1 MEIVRGFAEELSQYT
16 LRMADLYKTLEQLDI
31 QYTKY
36 EHEPV
41 FTCEAAL
48 AAVPDERSVQTKN
61 LFLRDK
67 PGRRHFLLVTSC
79 EKAVDIKSFA
89 EKIGAGHLSFGSPE
103 RLQKHLGLTPG
114 SVTVLGLVN
123 DPSQAVELYVDADV
137 WKREWW
143 NCHPL
148 INTATLV
155 LSRESIERFLA
166 HTGHT
171 PHVVTLDARPTPA

>member
-1 MEIVRGFAEELSQYT
+1 MP
-16 LRMADLYKTLEQLDI
+16 DLYSTLAELGI
-31 QYTKY
+31 EYTKY
-36 EHEPV
+36 EHEAV

-48 AAVPDERSVQTKN
+48 AAVPDPRSVQTKN

-79 EKAVDIKSFA
+79 EKAVDIKRLA
-89 EKIGAGHLSFGSPE
+89 DAIGAGHLSFGSAE
-103 RLQKHLGLTPG
+103 RLQKHMGLAPG
-114 SVTVLGLVN
+114 SVTVLGLMN
-123 DPSQAVELYVDADV
+123 DPSHAVELCVDRDV
-137 WKREWW
+137 WQRDWW

-155 LSRESIERFLA
+155 LSRSDIERFLA

-171 PHVVTLDARPTPA
+171 PHVVSLEARSPS

>member
-1 MEIVRGFAEELSQYT
+1 MRDVYALLAELGIDYV
-16 LRMADLYKTLEQLDI
+16 
-31 QYTKY
+31 KY

-41 FTCEAAL
+41 ATCEAAL
-48 AAVPDERSVQTKN
+48 AAVPDPRSVQTKN

-79 EKAVDIKSFA
+79 EKAVDIKRFA
-89 EKIGAGHLSFGSPE
+89 QQIDAGHLSFGSAE

-114 SVTVLGLVN
+114 SVTVLGLMN
-123 DPSQAVELYVDADV
+123 DPSHAVQLYVDADV
-137 WKREWW
+137 WNREWW

-155 LSRESIERFLA
+155 LSRADIQKFVA

-171 PHVVTLDARPTPA
+171 PHVVTLESRPHA

>member
-1 MEIVRGFAEELSQYT
+1 MP
-16 LRMADLYKTLEQLDI
+16 DLYALLAELGID
-31 QYTKY
+31 YAKY
-36 EHEPV
+36 EHEAV

-48 AAVPDERSVQTKN
+48 AAVPDKRSVQTKN

-79 EKAVDIKSFA
+79 EKAVDIKRFA
-89 EKIGAGHLSFGSPE
+89 EQIDAGHLSFGSAE

-114 SVTVLGLVN
+114 SVTVLGLMN
-123 DPSQAVELYVDADV
+123 DSSHAVQLYVDADV
-137 WKREWW
+137 WNREWW

-155 LSRESIERFLA
+155 LSRGDIQKLVA

-171 PHVVTLDARPTPA
+171 PHVVTLESRPRA

>member
-1 MEIVRGFAEELSQYT
+1 MP
-16 LRMADLYKTLEQLDI
+16 DLYQTLDQLGI
-31 QYTKY
+31 QFTKY

-48 AAVPDERSVQTKN
+48 AAVPDARSVQTKN

-79 EKAVDIKSFA
+79 EKAVDIKAFA

-114 SVTVLGLVN
+114 SVTVLGLLN
-123 DPSQAVELYVDADV
+123 DPSHAVELYVDADV
-137 WKREWW
+137 WKHEWW

-155 LSRESIERFLA
+155 LSRASIEAFLA
-166 HTGHT
+166 RTGHT
-171 PHVVTLDARPTPA
+171 PRVVTLDARPAPA

>member
-1 MEIVRGFAEELSQYT
+1 MP
-16 LRMADLYKTLEQLDI
+16 DLYAVLDQLGI
-31 QYTKY
+31 EYTKY
-36 EHEPV
+36 EHEAV

-48 AAVPDERSVQTKN
+48 AAVPDARSVQTKN

-79 EKAVDIKSFA
+79 EKAVDIKAFA
-89 EKIGAGHLSFGSPE
+89 ETIGAGHLSFGSPE
-103 RLQKHLGLTPG
+103 RLQKHLGLMPG
-114 SVTVLGLVN
+114 SVTVLGLIN
-123 DPSQAVELYVDADV
+123 DPAHAVELYVDADV

-155 LSRESIERFLA
+155 LSRASIEKFLA
-166 HTGHT
+166 HTGHQAT
-171 PHVVTLDARPTPA
+171 VVALEARGAST

>member
-1 MEIVRGFAEELSQYT
+1 MPDLYAL
-16 LRMADLYKTLEQLDI
+16 LADLGIE
-31 QYTKY
+31 YTKY
-36 EHEPV
+36 EHEAV

-48 AAVPDERSVQTKN
+48 AAVPNAASVQTKN

-79 EKAVDIKSFA
+79 EKAVDIKRFA
-89 EKIGAGHLSFGSPE
+89 DSIGAGHLSFGSAE

-114 SVTVLGLVN
+114 SVTVLGLIN
-123 DPSQAVELYVDADV
+123 DPAHAVELFVDADV

-155 LSRESIERFLA
+155 LSRSGIETLLA
-166 HTGHT
+166 HTGHV
-171 PHVVTLDARPTPA
+171 PHVVTVDARSAAS

>member
-1 MEIVRGFAEELSQYT
+1 MP
-16 LRMADLYKTLEQLDI
+16 DLYALLDELGI
-31 QYTKY
+31 DFTKY
-36 EHEPV
+36 EHDAV

-48 AAVPDERSVQTKN
+48 AAVPDKRSVQTKN

-79 EKAVDIKSFA
+79 EKAVDIKRFA
-89 EKIGAGHLSFGSPE
+89 EQIGAGHLSFGSAE

-114 SVTVLGLVN
+114 SVTLLGLMN
-123 DPSQAVELYVDADV
+123 DPSHAVELYVDADV
-137 WKREWW
+137 WNREWW

-155 LSRESIERFLA
+155 LSRSAIDRFLA
-166 HTGHT
+166 HTGHA
-171 PHVVTLDARPTPA
+171 PRVVTLETRSMQA

>member
-1 MEIVRGFAEELSQYT
+1 M
-16 LRMADLYKTLEQLDI
+16 LDI
-31 QYTKY
+31 HAILDQLGITYTAY

-41 FTCEAAL
+41 HTCEAAL
-48 AAVPDERSVQTKN
+48 AAVPDPRSVQTKN

-79 EKAVDIKSFA
+79 EKAVDIKAFA
-89 EKIGAGHLSFGSPE
+89 DKIDAGHLSFGSAE

-123 DPSQAVELYVDADV
+123 DPSHAVELYIDDDV

-155 LSRESIERFLA
+155 LSRGDIEKFLA

-171 PHVVTLDARPTPA
+171 PHVVTLEARQA